1 MESRSNAIA
10 AGLFVI
16 ALTVGLVIT
25 VLWLTRENLDRVRYV
40 VVSKIPVSGLHAK
53 ADVQLR
59 GVDVGTVVDIAFDAQ
74 DRRLVLIN
82 IDVDRTATLTRGTY
96 GQLSYQ
102 GLTGLSFIELDDD
115 GSNPQH
121 LATSLD
127 RPGRIELRPAM
138 LDQIEASGQSLLLNA
153 DLAAK
158 RLNRL
163 LSDENLAH
171 LSGAL
176 RNTESATRQIG
187 DLAADLRPA
196 ARSLQDLETKTGTAV
211 EQLNQLLGDMRALAA
226 EFGHHLAALDEVGR
240 GAQAMGAAS
249 RSLETAIVGDTLP
262 RLSGAIDDLSRTSRN
277 FDRVLREVE
286 EQPQSLLFGR
296 SPPPPGPG
304 EPGFSPPT
312 RTRVHR

>member
-115 GSNPQH
+115 VTHPIEV
-121 LATSLD
+121 LA
-127 RPGRIELRPAM
+127 
-138 LDQIEASGQSLLLNA
+138 
-153 DLAAK
+153 
-158 RLNRL
+158 
-163 LSDENLAH
+163 
-171 LSGAL
+171 
-176 RNTESATRQIG
+176 
-187 DLAADLRPA
+187 
-196 ARSLQDLETKTGTAV
+196 
-211 EQLNQLLGDMRALAA
+211 
-226 EFGHHLAALDEVGR
+226 
-240 GAQAMGAAS
+240 
-249 RSLETAIVGDTLP
+249 
-262 RLSGAIDDLSRTSRN
+262 
-277 FDRVLREVE
+277 
-286 EQPQSLLFGR
+286 
-296 SPPPPGPG
+296 G
-304 EPGFSPPT
+304 EPEHGNHQAHGQ
-312 RTRVHR
+312 RNDK

>member
-1 MESRSNAIA
+1 MESRPNAIA

-16 ALTVGLVIT
+16 ALTVGLVVA
-25 VLWLTRENLDRVRYV
+25 VLWLTSENLDRVRYV
-40 VVSKIPVSGLHAK
+40 VVSKIPVYGLHAK
-53 ADVQLR
+53 ADVRLR
-59 GVDVGTVVDIAFDAQ
+59 GVDVGKVVDIAFDAQ
-74 DRRLVLIN
+74 DPRVVLVN

-96 GQLSYQ
+96 GQLNYQ

-115 GSNPQH
+115 GSNPQR
-121 LATSLD
+121 LATRLD
-127 RPGRIELRPAM
+127 SPGRIELRPAL

-196 ARSLQDLETKTGTAV
+196 ARSLQGLEAKTGAAV
-211 EQLNQLLGDMRALAA
+211 EQLDLLLGDMRSLTA
-226 EFGHHLAALDEVGR
+226 EFGRHLAALDEVGR
-240 GAQAMGAAS
+240 GAQAMGTAS

-262 RLSGAIDDLSRTSRN
+262 RLSGAIDDLSRTSRS
-277 FDRVLREVE
+277 FDRVLRKVE

-304 EPGFSPPT
+304 EPGFAPPSMA
-312 RTRVHR
+312 H